1 VRNIDRMI
9 FSFASS
15 IFVVMVAVILLFTT
29 GGNHDKQQ
37 SLADR
42 VNQACKPGYVVN
54 DWTTGDEY
62 SPVPEGTVKV
72 TCSRTTEPFD
82 LYYVAVAR

>member
-1 VRNIDRMI
+1 VRYALATLGILVVFVLWLGMFEAGSRMVSDRPK
-9 FSFASS
+9 A
-15 IFVVMVAVILLFTT
+15 T
-29 GGNHDKQQ
+29 
-37 SLADR
+37 LADR

-72 TCSRTTEPFD
+72 MCARTTEPFD
-82 LYYVAVAR
+82 LYYVAVPG

>member
-1 VRNIDRMI
+1 MRH
-9 FSFASS
+9 A
-15 IFVVMVAVILLFTT
+15 VVALVILAVSSLIIIRFT
-29 GGNHDKQQ
+29 GGNHDKQP

-42 VNQACKPGYVVN
+42 VNTACKPGYVVN

-82 LYYVAVAR
+82 LYYVAVSR

>member
-1 VRNIDRMI
+1 MRY
-9 FSFASS
+9 A
-15 IFVVMVAVILLFTT
+15 VVPLVILAVSALIIGFTS
-29 GGNHDKQQ
+29 GSHDKQQ